1 MHNNDCARKAMQ
13 NKNNIENKN
22 IIGKFDALQ
31 SSLLPILHEIMHS
44 NGKIC
49 EDDIRNIATHL
60 NLSRAEVWGVV
71 SFYSD
76 FKNEDSK
83 THIQI
88 CNGEACQAQ
97 NSEKIANEYLNQNG
111 LEWGENSNGI
121 LVEKIFCLGL
131 CSRGPAAMK
140 DGQLIANFGGDE

>member
-1 MHNNDCARKAMQ
+1 MQ
-13 NKNNIENKN
+13 ADTKEEIQN
-22 IIGKFDALQ
+22 IIEKFEAVQ
-31 SSLLPILHEIMHS
+31 SSLNPILHEIIQQKGEI
-44 NGKIC
+44 GKS
-49 EDDIRNIATHL
+49 DIEIIAKYL

-76 FKNEDSK
+76 FKNK
-83 THIQI
+83 KHNHHIQI

-97 NSEKIANEYLNQNG
+97 GVENKANAYLTQKG

-140 DGQLIANFGGDE
+140 DGELIANFGGDE

>member
-1 MHNNDCARKAMQ
+1 MQ
-13 NKNNIENKN
+13 TDNKEEIQN
-22 IIGKFDALQ
+22 IIGKFEASQ
-31 SSLLPILHEIMHS
+31 SSLNPILHEIIHQKGEIEKS
-44 NGKIC
+44 
-49 EDDIRNIATHL
+49 DIDIIAKYL

-76 FKNEDSK
+76 FKNK
-83 THIQI
+83 KANHHIQI

-97 NSEKIANEYLNQNG
+97 GVENKANAYLTQNG
-111 LEWGENSNGI
+111 LEWGENANGI

>member
-1 MHNNDCARKAMQ
+1 M
-13 NKNNIENKN
+13 NNINSTDLNVLLASFEPK
-22 IIGKFDALQ
+22 Q
-31 SSLLPILHEIMHS
+31 ESLLPILHEIQHVFGFI
-44 NGKIC
+44 NKDYIIKI
-49 EDDIRNIATHL
+49 AQYL

-76 FKNEDSK
+76 FKSK
-83 THIQI
+83 ASKSHIQI

-97 NSEKIANEYLNQNG
+97 NGAQIADKYLKQNG

>member
-1 MHNNDCARKAMQ
+1 MVMQ
-13 NKNNIENKN
+13 SQITTENKE
-22 IIGKFDALQ
+22 IIGKFDAVQ
-31 SSLLPILHEIMHS
+31 SSLLPILHEIMHQK
-44 NGKIC
+44 GKIC
-49 EDDIRNIATHL
+49 EDDIRNIAAHL

-76 FKNEDSK
+76 FKNEPSK
-83 THIQI
+83 SHIQI

-97 NSEKIANEYLNQNG
+97 NGAQIADKYLKQNG

-140 DGQLIANFGGDE
+140 DGQLIGNFGGDE

>member
-1 MHNNDCARKAMQ
+1 MHNNDCSGKAMQ
-13 NKNNIENKN
+13 NKNITKNKE

-44 NGKIC
+44 NGEIC

-76 FKNEDSK
+76 FKNK
-83 THIQI
+83 KANHHIQI

-97 NSEKIANEYLNQNG
+97 GVENKANAYLTQNG
-111 LEWGENSNGI
+111 LEWGENANGT